1 LRRMIE
7 NVASLHFTAWNLV
20 ILILWFGWGLIM
32 AGSDVFKKGFEGM
45 NNILIRDWLMS
56 AESDFLI
63 LKIWFL
69 GLCLLMVLL
78 GVSLVFCSWDK
89 IFRIIRARFN
99 GPKFFM
105 LIVHTIFGFVALGHL
120 GGLMLGYEHNGIRLG
135 EWKSYG
141 FGDRYEIEI
150 TKVNYTSDY
159 RILSKEKRD
168 ITRDEFDYRKNF
180 AEVVMKENGK
190 EVGRKNIYLLSP
202 MKYKDIQVTL
212 RSFIRSPKAA
222 DINVAGDTKP
232 WVNLT
237 VSRNPVLKVFLVFYP
252 VMIAGIFIYLILT
265 WRSAPLLR
273 DNIA

>member
-1 LRRMIE
+1 MIE
-7 NVASLHFTAWNLV
+7 NVASLHFTALNLV
-20 ILILWFGWGLIM
+20 ILLLWFGWGLIM

-63 LKIWFL
+63 LRIWFL

-78 GVSLVFCSWDK
+78 GVNLVFCSWDK

-105 LIVHTIFGFVALGHL
+105 LIVHAVFGLVALGHL
-120 GGLMLGYEHNGIRLG
+120 GGLMLGYEHNGILLG
-135 EWKSYG
+135 EGKRYG
-141 FGDRYEIEI
+141 FGDGYEIEV
-150 TKVNYTSDY
+150 TNVKYLSDY
-159 RILSKEKRD
+159 KVLEKARRD
-168 ITRDEFDYRKNF
+168 ITRDDFDYRKNF
-180 AEVVMKENGK
+180 AEIVLSRNGK

-202 MKYKDIQVTL
+202 MKYKDIQGTL
-212 RSFIRSPKAA
+212 RSFIKSPKAA

-237 VSRNPVLKVFLVFYP
+237 VSRNPVLKIFLILYP
-252 VMIAGIFIYLILT
+252 LMIAGIFIHLILT